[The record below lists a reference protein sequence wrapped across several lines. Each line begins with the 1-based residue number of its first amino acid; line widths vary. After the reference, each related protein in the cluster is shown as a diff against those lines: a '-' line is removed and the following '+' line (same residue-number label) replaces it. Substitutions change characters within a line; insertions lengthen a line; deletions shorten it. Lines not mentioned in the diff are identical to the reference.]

1 MSGGPSGLRIA
12 RSALASTVLALCAVS
27 PVSTKAGIG
36 TETVSAGSAQQ
47 LTAAQWRAVND
58 RLFGSQAQDLRT
70 LAVRAYVWGMP
81 LMHAANIREKFVL
94 GVVDRPGSSLNRF
107 VHSRTV
113 AGPDTRIGVGL
124 NNDTVYSLSW
134 VDLAGGP
141 LVLTAPDFGA
151 RYYTFS
157 MNFADTSAN
166 QSIGQR
172 THGGQLPP
180 VFIHGPGFHGQL
192 PKGMVIV
199 PSKTRFLN
207 IAGRILVSTP
217 GDYRTVHSLQDQI
230 TLTDWEDW
238 KRGLRRPAAPVA
250 AQALTIA
257 GEQLTSNLALLARLN
272 RILQQWHVLPQD
284 RAVIASLKAL
294 GIGPGQVFRP
304 DSLSALQRAQIEAG
318 IEEGRGLVLVR
329 SLQLGVRH
337 NGWMINYAGPR
348 FGSDYL
354 LRAGVAKDQPN
365 VAIPEEAL
373 YPIARVDSSGSPLTG
388 RHRYRIRFAP
398 GQLPPVGAFWSITA
412 YDDSGNMVGNPAN
425 RYSVGDR
432 TPGLVPDEDGGLT
445 VTLTAATD
453 GAANHPNWLPVPK
466 DAPFYLMLRLYQP
479 RREVLER
486 RWLPPAIER
495 ID

>member
-1 MSGGPSGLRIA
+1 MRRA
-12 RSALASTVLALCAVS
+12 ALTAAMQGLALSSA
-27 PVSTKAGIG
+27 
-36 TETVSAGSAQQ
+36 TEIQAEAPTEAATLAAAQQ

-58 RLFGSQAQDLRT
+58 RLFDQQTRDLRT

-94 GVVDRPGSSLNRF
+94 GVGDRPGSPLNRF
-107 VHSRTV
+107 VHSRSL
-113 AGPDTRIGVGL
+113 AGPETRMGVGL

-134 VDLAGGP
+134 VDLAAGP
-141 LVLTAPDFGA
+141 LVLTAPDFGE

-172 THGGQLPP
+172 THGGQLEP
-180 VFIHGPGFHGQL
+180 VLIHGPGYQGHL

-207 IAGRILVSTP
+207 IAGRILVGGP
-217 GDYRTVHSLQDQI
+217 GDYPTVNGLQNRISL
-230 TLTDWEDW
+230 TSWEDW

-250 AQALTIA
+250 ALPLTIA
-257 GEQLTSNLALLARLN
+257 GEQLSNNLAFLARLN
-272 RILQQWHVLPQD
+272 RILQQWYVLPQD
-284 RAVIASLKAL
+284 RAAISSFRAL
-294 GIGPGQVFRP
+294 GIGPGQSFRP
-304 DSLSALQRAQIEAG
+304 DRLRADQRTQIEAG
-318 IEEGRGLVLVR
+318 IEEGRRLVLAR
-329 SLQLGVRH
+329 SLQLGVRR

-348 FGSDYL
+348 FGDDFL

-373 YPIARVDSSGSPLTG
+373 YPISRADSTGRPLTG
-388 RHRYRIRFAP
+388 RHLYRIRFAP
-398 GQLPPVGAFWSITA
+398 GQLPPVDAFWSITA
-412 YDDSGNMVGNPAN
+412 YDDNGIMIPNGAS

-432 TPGLVPDEDGGLT
+432 SRGLVRDSDGGLS
-445 VTLTAATD
+445 VTLSASAD
-453 GAANHPNWLPVPK
+453 QVGNLPNWLPVPK

-479 RREVLER
+479 RTNVLEG